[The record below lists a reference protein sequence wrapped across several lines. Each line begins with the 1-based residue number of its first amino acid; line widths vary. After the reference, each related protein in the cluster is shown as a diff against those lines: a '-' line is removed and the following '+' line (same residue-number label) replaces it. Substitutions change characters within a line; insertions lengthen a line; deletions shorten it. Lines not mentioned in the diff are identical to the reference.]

1 MATHGGMHTHYTN
14 ILLRILT
21 GILNTIGGAYC
32 LKAKAAIQAKP
43 MAVPVQGRVV

>member
-1 MATHGGMHTHYTN
+1 MATCGTLYTYT
-14 ILLRILT
+14 LLRLLT
-21 GILNTIGGAYC
+21 YVGILNTIGGAYC